1 MKFILHQDAKSGF
14 LEVPMNIIKELNI
27 SDKISD
33 KSFKNDIN
41 TFAFLEEKT
50 DMQLFKEHKEKPTC
64 LQVIHKYHSHGF
76 QTERL
81 IPWKQPLNEN

>member
-1 MKFILHQDAKSGF
+1 
-14 LEVPMNIIKELNI
+14 MNIIKELNI

-33 KSFKNDIN
+33 KSYKNEAN

-50 DMQLFKEHKEKPTC
+50 DMQLFKEHKEKPTY
-64 LQVIHKYHSHGF
+64 LQVIYKYHSHGF

>member
-33 KSFKNDIN
+33 KSYKNEAN

-50 DMQLFKEHKEKPTC
+50 DMQLFKEHKEKPAC

-81 IPWKQPLNEN
+81 IPWKQPLKES

>member
-1 MKFILHQDAKSGF
+1 MKFIHHQDAKSGF
-14 LEVPMNIIKELNI
+14 LEVPMNIIEELNI

-50 DMQLFKEHKEKPTC
+50 SRFGKTDMQLFTEHKKRPAC
-64 LQVIHKYHSHGF
+64 LQVIYKYHSHGF

-81 IPWKQPLNEN
+81 IPWK